1 MTSETIDDFWNECE
15 SDLTTYT
22 NQFNNQMGEFGFKV
36 TFTVV
41 DKNPIGLGYGL
52 EMTYKELTL
61 QRADVLVPSMN
72 IPAEITN
79 NIKYLLRN
87 IQE

>member
-1 MTSETIDDFWNECE
+1 MTSETIDAFCNECE
-15 SDLTTYT
+15 SDLNTYT
-22 NQFNNQMGEFGFKV
+22 NQFNEEMNEFGFKV
-36 TFTVV
+36 TYTVV
-41 DKNPIGLGYGL
+41 DKNPIRLGYGL
-52 EMTYKELTL
+52 KMTYKELTL
-61 QRADVLVPSMN
+61 QQADVLVPSMN

>member
-1 MTSETIDDFWNECE
+1 MTTEVIDEFWNECE

-22 NQFNNQMGEFGFKV
+22 EKFNNQMGEFGFKV
-36 TFTVV
+36 TFTVL

-52 EMTYKELTL
+52 EMKYKELTMH
-61 QRADVLVPSMN
+61 QADVLLPSMN

>member
-1 MTSETIDDFWNECE
+1 MTTEVIDEFWNECE

-22 NQFNNQMGEFGFKV
+22 EKFNNQMGEFGFKV
-36 TFTVV
+36 TFTVL
-41 DKNPIGLGYGL
+41 DKNPFGLGYGL
-52 EMTYKELTL
+52 EMKYKELTMH
-61 QRADVLVPSMN
+61 QADVLLPSMN

>member
-1 MTSETIDDFWNECE
+1 MTSEIIDEFWNECE

-22 NQFNNQMGEFGFKV
+22 NKFNNQMGEFGFKV
-36 TFTVV
+36 TFTVL

-61 QRADVLVPSMN
+61 HQADILLPSMN
-72 IPAEITN
+72 IPTEITN

>member
-1 MTSETIDDFWNECE
+1 MTSEIIDDFWNECE
-15 SDLTTYT
+15 SGLTTYT
-22 NQFNNQMGEFGFKV
+22 NKFNNQMGQFGFKV
-36 TFTVV
+36 TFTVL
-41 DKNPIGLGYGL
+41 DKPPIGLGYCL
-52 EMTYKELTL
+52 KMTYKELTL
-61 QRADVLVPSMN
+61 QWADVLLPSMN

>member
-1 MTSETIDDFWNECE
+1 MTSEIIDDFWNECE
-15 SDLTTYT
+15 SDLTKYT

-36 TFTVV
+36 TFIVV

-61 QRADVLVPSMN
+61 QQADILLPSMN

-79 NIKYLLRN
+79 NIKYLL
-87 IQE
+87 

>member
-1 MTSETIDDFWNECE
+1 MTSEIIDDFWNECE

-36 TFTVV
+36 TFTVL
-41 DKNPIGLGYGL
+41 DKIPIRLGYSL
-52 EMTYKELTL
+52 KMTYKELTL
-61 QRADVLVPSMN
+61 QQADVLLPSMN
-72 IPAEITN
+72 IPAKITN

>member
-1 MTSETIDDFWNECE
+1 MTSEIIDDFWNECE
-15 SDLTTYT
+15 SELTTYT
-22 NQFNNQMGEFGFKV
+22 NKFNNQMGQFGFKV
-36 TFTVV
+36 TLTVL
-41 DKNPIGLGYGL
+41 DKPPIGLGYAF

-61 QRADVLVPSMN
+61 QQADVLCPSMN

>member
-1 MTSETIDDFWNECE
+1 MTSEIIDDFWNECE

-36 TFTVV
+36 TFTVL
-41 DKNPIGLGYGL
+41 DKIPIGLGYGL
-52 EMTYKELTL
+52 KMTYKELTL
-61 QRADVLVPSMN
+61 QQADILLPSMN

>member
-1 MTSETIDDFWNECE
+1 MTSEKVDAFWNECE

-36 TFTVV
+36 TFQVV
-41 DKNPIGLGYGL
+41 DKNPFRLGYGL
-52 EMTYKELTL
+52 MMTYKELTL
-61 QRADVLVPSMN
+61 HEADVLLPSMN
-72 IPAEITN
+72 IPAEITK

>member
-1 MTSETIDDFWNECE
+1 MTTETINDFWNECE

-22 NQFNNQMGEFGFKV
+22 KQFNNQMGKFGFKV

-41 DKNPIGLGYGL
+41 DKNPIRLGYSL
-52 EMTYKELTL
+52 KMTYKELTL
-61 QRADVLVPSMN
+61 QQADVLLPSMN
-72 IPAEITN
+72 IPAKITN
-79 NIKYLLRN
+79 NIKYLLTN

>member
-1 MTSETIDDFWNECE
+1 MTSEVIDEFWNECE
-15 SDLTTYT
+15 SDLTTDT
-22 NQFNNQMGEFGFKV
+22 DKFNNQMGEFGFKV
-36 TFTVV
+36 TFTVL

-61 QRADVLVPSMN
+61 HQADVLLPSMN
-72 IPAEITN
+72 IPTEITN